1 MSRVP
6 RPTPVSS
13 PPPEEIEDDVEEDDD
28 EMGDFD
34 GDMMDPMEMLGNFLA
49 TDDGETIAMTLVSL
63 KDATEKIAL
72 NMEMQNKI
80 LVKMLTALNKTGS
93 VCACPPPVQG
103 ILAPA

>member
-80 LVKMLTALNKTGS
+80 LVKMLTAMNKTGS
-93 VCACPPPVQG
+93 VCACRS
-103 ILAPA
+103 APESA